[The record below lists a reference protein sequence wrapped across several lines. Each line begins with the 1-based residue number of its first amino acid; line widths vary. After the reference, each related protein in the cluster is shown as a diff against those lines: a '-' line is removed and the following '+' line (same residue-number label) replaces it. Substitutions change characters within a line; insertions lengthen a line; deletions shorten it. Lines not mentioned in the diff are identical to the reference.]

1 VQVGDPVR
9 REGPGAGGFF
19 GAAAGGGAHVEYL
32 VTTATSAPGGLPG
45 WRAPTVSVRRRFRDA
60 VALADLLKTTHRGY
74 FVPPR

>member
-1 VQVGDPVR
+1 MQVGDPR
-9 REGPGAGGFF
+9 RVEGAGGGLF
-19 GAAAGGGAHVEYL
+19 GAGGQHVEFL

-60 VALADLLKTTHRGY
+60 VALAGLLKTTHRGY